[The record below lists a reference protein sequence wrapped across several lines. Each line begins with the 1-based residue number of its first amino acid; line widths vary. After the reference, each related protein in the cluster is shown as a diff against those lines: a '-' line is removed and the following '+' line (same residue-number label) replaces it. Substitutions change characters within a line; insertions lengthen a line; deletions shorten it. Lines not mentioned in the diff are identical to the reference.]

1 MIPLLNAPIR
11 LLLCKLDPGTA
22 ERALFELEH
31 AGMAVD
37 FRSVNSLDE
46 FTACVPGAA
55 YDLIISEDADDT
67 ARAFDLIGVTRDLGV
82 DTPVLLIT
90 PATDASRSRSSDAG
104 ADWIADDCL
113 ARLPVAARRMV
124 DDARIRSERAIA
136 ERRFME
142 LVDGV
147 SEVLFSAEPKL
158 KELLH
163 LNPALLER
171 RRRLREVRD
180 EMIQRRRAEAA
191 ASDAPPAAR
200 A

>member
-90 PATDASRSRSSDAG
+90 LDMTVLG
-104 ADWIADDCL
+104 
-113 ARLPVAARRMV
+113 
-124 DDARIRSERAIA
+124 
-136 ERRFME
+136 
-142 LVDGV
+142 DGV
-147 SEVLFSAEPKL
+147 RTEPGETL
-158 KELLH
+158 VGARV
-163 LNPALLER
+163 P
-171 RRRLREVRD
+171 
-180 EMIQRRRAEAA
+180 
-191 ASDAPPAAR
+191 DA
-200 A
+200 